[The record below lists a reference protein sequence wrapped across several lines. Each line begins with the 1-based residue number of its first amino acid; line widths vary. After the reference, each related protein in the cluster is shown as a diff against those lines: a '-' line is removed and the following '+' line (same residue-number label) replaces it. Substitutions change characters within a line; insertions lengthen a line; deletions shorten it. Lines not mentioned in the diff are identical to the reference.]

1 MRLGELLGLQWGDID
16 VHGRFIE
23 VRRSL
28 VEGGR
33 IELPKN
39 GKIRRVD
46 LSLLLGET
54 LETLRVRRAEETL
67 AKGWKDV
74 PVWVFCNEEGR
85 PIWKSDFE
93 RRVFHKALD
102 RLDAQALTAPTCA

>member
-1 MRLGELLGLQWGDID
+1 MGDID
-16 VHGRFIE
+16 FQGRFIE

-54 LETLRVRRAEETL
+54 LEKLRVRRAEETL
-67 AKGWKDV
+67 AKGWKQV
-74 PVWVFCNEEGR
+74 PVLQRGGAADLEV
-85 PIWKSDFE
+85 
-93 RRVFHKALD
+93 RRRAT
-102 RLDAQALTAPTCA
+102 RLPQGP